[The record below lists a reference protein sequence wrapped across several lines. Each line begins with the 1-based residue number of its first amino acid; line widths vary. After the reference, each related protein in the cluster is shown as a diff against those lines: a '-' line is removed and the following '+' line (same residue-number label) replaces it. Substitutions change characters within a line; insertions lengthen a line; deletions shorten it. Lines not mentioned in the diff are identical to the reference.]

1 LKQLS
6 IIPIDQRVVI
16 DGVGLELEMT
26 LASNI
31 HAVQWDEVKKEGH
44 VEYNDD
50 TPTKTITNILD
61 YKSLIKEFQVVQDR
75 LIKEKK
81 DALEANVTREATSD
95 FKRFVAYTKEVPMGH
110 QIDAIMKYIEAK
122 GDADAELTNIL
133 SKRKDIKARFPKN

>member
-1 LKQLS
+1 MKQLS

-16 DGVGLELEMT
+16 DGAGLELEMT

-75 LIKEKK
+75 LVKEKK
-81 DALEANVTREATSD
+81 DALEAIAAREATPD
-95 FKRFVAYTKEVPMGH
+95 FKRAAAYAKEVPMGH

>member
-1 LKQLS
+1 MKQLS

-16 DGVGLELEMT
+16 DGVGLELEMI
-26 LASNI
+26 LAPNI

-50 TPTKTITNILD
+50 TPTKTITNISD

-75 LIKEKK
+75 LVKEKK
-81 DALEANVTREATSD
+81 DALEAIVTREATPD
-95 FKRFVAYTKEVPMGH
+95 FKRAAAYAKEVPKGH

-133 SKRKDIKARFPKN
+133 NKRKDIKARFPKN

>member
-1 LKQLS
+1 MKQLS

-16 DGVGLELEMT
+16 DGAGLELEMT

-50 TPTKTITNILD
+50 TPTKTITNISD

-75 LIKEKK
+75 LVKEKK
-81 DALEANVTREATSD
+81 DALEAIVTREATPD
-95 FKRFVAYTKEVPMGH
+95 FKRAAAYAKEVPMGH

-122 GDADAELTNIL
+122 GDADVELTNIL